1 MADASYH
8 FLSWTRR
15 GLATTIDQPDT
26 LGPGQPAHAS
36 AAVGVS
42 IVGHDPISHAAK
54 LRGPGDIIQLTERQV
69 IRTDPIDGAVGVEPN
84 YFAQVQFDRPDLPWL
99 FTPAAPAAE
108 HLRPWLVLVVV
119 DLDGEKACH
128 FEQGSPLPILQAPP
142 GAAAQ
147 LPDPSA
153 SHLWAHVQT
162 MTPEGVSVEEA
173 AGPGAD
179 PRLSCSRLLCP
190 RHLDPFKWYLGAVVP
205 AFDVGRL
212 AGLGQTITAE
222 DESSLKPA
230 WQPGAAAELP
240 VFYSFRF
247 RTGEDADFE
256 AIARRLQNRP
266 LPEGVGVRSLD
277 VSRPGAGLPALAP
290 PASAEDPA
298 AIEWL
303 GGALMPPEVES
314 LPQRAAQQE
323 QEFRADLTGLL
334 DRPAE
339 LLAEGDE
346 DPVVAPPIY
355 GGQHALVSSLAAG
368 SPPPWIGELNLS
380 APDRVAAGLGTQVIQ
395 DRQEELVA
403 RAWQQLGDIRA
414 ANDLLRRSQL
424 SRTLSAD
431 VHDRIGALGAAT
443 VLAVTAPA
451 HGRLAGI
458 AGDPETL
465 ARAIDSSRLPNVAV
479 EPAFRRFAAA
489 PVASSVVERFAA
501 EHFAPAVTAL
511 DGVTTMRPATEVI
524 GTQAAAVAMQLAGAD
539 PGASGVAFD
548 QVLHTLADNVVPLP
562 SPDLL
567 RAAASAG
574 VGGVEALSAIGA
586 VPVSAVHA
594 VIAAASASPGPK
606 PGTPVLPA
614 IESPIRPPLGVSTHL
629 PPGLTLAAGS
639 VGDAQWGQLASAGAV
654 PKVVA
659 ATDATVDAG
668 SRLDAIRRDP
678 VAIAALAEVAA
689 GDSAEAIQLEAAVQ
703 AVGQEQERVNL
714 DLLEAGSFAL
724 TRPPVTAKASGQAD
738 LAAAAALRTAAISG
752 FGLMVSGDDGGSESA
767 KPALDLGL
775 VKRDLLAR
783 IDPEQTLVARVDARL
798 TLPSTLSS
806 PGGRRDPL
814 DQLVACPQFKDPMWE
829 GLRDRGADWLLP
841 GLEEILPD
849 TATLVRTNPEF
860 VVSHMVGLNH
870 EMMRELLWREFPSG
884 ERGTAFTRFW
894 GRSGANPDDIGPVDQ
909 FAGELKKNVQ
919 GPPGGEAVLLLR
931 SELLRRY
938 PGSIVYLSL
947 GRQAGEELVLD
958 GAPILPVFR
967 GDLPPDVSF
976 VGFPIEP
983 ETLRAS
989 PEPYYFVIAQPPAEP
1004 RFGLD
1009 DPSEGEGDP
1018 SAAVVAPGTADDL
1031 SWSHMSPDGH
1041 AGTHAAFASADPPVL
1056 HGKQIEGM
1064 TWGASA
1070 AIQAR
1075 LTFQHPVR
1083 VAIRAKDLLPEQ
1095 TERGPA

>member
-15 GLATTIDQPDT
+15 GLATAIDRQDT
-26 LGPGQPAHAS
+26 LGPGQPAQAS

-42 IVGHDPISHAAK
+42 VVGHGQIDHAAK
-54 LRGPGDIIQLTERQV
+54 LRGPGDVIQLTERQV
-69 IRTDPIDGAVGVEPN
+69 IRTDPVDGAVGVEPN

-99 FTPAAPAAE
+99 FTPAAPAGE
-108 HLRPWLVLVVV
+108 RLRPWLVLVVV
-119 DLDGEKACH
+119 DLDGEQGCRL
-128 FEQGSPLPILQAPP
+128 EQGSPLPVLQVPP

-153 SHLWAHVQT
+153 SHLWAHVQAV
-162 MTPEGVSVEEA
+162 TPEGVSVEDA
-173 AGPGAD
+173 VGPGAD

-212 AGLGQTITAE
+212 AGLGREITE
-222 DESSLKPA
+222 QDESSLKPA
-230 WQPGAAAELP
+230 WQAGAAAELP
-240 VFYSFRF
+240 VFHSFRF

-266 LPEGVGVRSLD
+266 LPAGVGVRSLD
-277 VSRPGAGLPALAP
+277 VSRPGAGLPALEP
-290 PASAEDPA
+290 PASAADTA
-298 AIEWL
+298 AVEWL
-303 GGALMPPEVES
+303 GGALMPPDVAS
-314 LPQRAAQQE
+314 LPQRAAEQE
-323 QEFRADLTGLL
+323 QQFRADLTGLL

-339 LLAEGDE
+339 LRAVGDE

-355 GGQHALVSSLAAG
+355 GGQHALVGSLTAG

-380 APDRVAAGLGTQVIQ
+380 APDRVAAGLGTQVVQ

-403 RAWQQLGDIRA
+403 RAWRQLGDIRA

-424 SRTLSAD
+424 SRTLSVN

-465 ARAIDSSRLPNVAV
+465 TRAVDSSRLPNVAV

-489 PVASSVVERFAA
+489 PVTSSVVERFAT

-511 DGVTTMRPATEVI
+511 DGVTAMRPATEVI
-524 GTQAAAVAMQLAGAD
+524 GTRAAAMAMQVAGAD

-562 SPDLL
+562 SAQLL
-567 RAAASAG
+567 RGAPSAD
-574 VGGVEALSAIGA
+574 VGGVEALTAVGA
-586 VPVSAVHA
+586 VPASAVQA
-594 VIAAASASPGPK
+594 VIAAASSGPAPK
-606 PGTPVLPA
+606 PGTTVAPA
-614 IESPIRPPLGVSTHL
+614 VQSPIRPPLGASTHL
-629 PPGLTLAAGS
+629 PPGLTLAAAS
-639 VGDAQWGQLASAGAV
+639 VGDAQWGRLASAGAV
-654 PKVVA
+654 PRVVA
-659 ATDATVDAG
+659 AAEPAVDAG

-678 VAIAALAEVAA
+678 AAIAALAEVAA
-689 GDSAEAIQLEAAVQ
+689 GASAEAIHLEAAVQ
-703 AVGQEQERVNL
+703 AVGREQERASL
-714 DLLEAGSFAL
+714 AQLEAGSFAL
-724 TRPPVTAKASGQAD
+724 ARPPIAARAGGQAD
-738 LAAAAALRTAAISG
+738 LAVAAALRTAAISG
-752 FGLMVSGDDGGSESA
+752 FGLMVSGADGGSEA
-767 KPALDLGL
+767 ARPALDLGL

-783 IDPEQTLVARVDARL
+783 TDPEQTLVARVGARL
-798 TLPSTLSS
+798 TLPPTLSPPS
-806 PGGRRDPL
+806 ERRDPL

-829 GLRDRGADWLLP
+829 GLRERGADWLLP
-841 GLEEILPD
+841 GLEEIPPD

-860 VVSHMVGLNH
+860 VVAHMVGLNH
-870 EMMRELLWREFPSG
+870 EMMRELLWREFPTG

-909 FAGELKKNVQ
+909 FAGELRKNVQ
-919 GPPGGEAVLLLR
+919 GPGGEAVLLLR

-947 GRQAGEELVLD
+947 GKQAGEELVLD

-976 VGFPIEP
+976 VGFPITP

-1009 DPSEGEGDP
+1009 DPSEDQDP
-1018 SAAVVAPGTADDL
+1018 SAAVVAPGAADDL
-1031 SWSHMSPDGH
+1031 SWSHMSPDGR
-1041 AGTHAAFASADPPVL
+1041 AGTRAAFAAADPPVL
-1056 HGKQIEGM
+1056 HGKQIEGL

-1095 TERGPA
+1095 AEGGHG